1 MELRGLRTLWMAKAG
16 NRPEE
21 CEDSYAF
28 DPLACRVG
36 SMGVN
41 TARIAVS
48 DGASESAFARSWSQV
63 LSQSFID
70 RPLDLSGIGQDA
82 LESWLAPGQQ
92 AWDATVP
99 WDRIPWHGEAKARA
113 GALATLLG
121 LTISPAGAGALSWQA
136 VAIGDCCLFIVRD
149 GKLLRSFPLDDAA
162 QFNNTP
168 VLICSNPANN
178 RGLGGHVRQE
188 RGDCAPGDLFLL
200 ASDALACWMLEDHA
214 QGGSP
219 WDTLLALD
227 SHQAWE
233 EWVNTQRQERIMK
246 NDDTTLVVVE
256 VE

>member
-21 CEDSYAF
+21 CEDAYAF

-36 SMGVN
+36 SMGVH

-48 DGASESAFARSWSQV
+48 DGASESAFARNWSRV
-63 LSQSFID
+63 LARSFVD
-70 RPLDLSGIGQDA
+70 RPIDLSGLDQPA
-82 LESWLAPGQQ
+82 LESWLVPGQQ
-92 AWDATVP
+92 EWDGTVP

-121 LTISPAGAGALSWQA
+121 LTISPAGPDALSWQA
-136 VAIGDCCLFIVRD
+136 VAIGDCCLFIVR
-149 GKLLRSFPLDDAA
+149 GGELVRSFPMEDAT

-178 RGLGGHVRQE
+178 RGLGDHVRQE
-188 RGDCAPGDLFLL
+188 RGDCVSGDLILL

-214 QGGSP
+214 GGGKP

-233 EWVNTQRQERIMK
+233 EWVQAGRQNRTMK
-246 NDDTTLVVVE
+246 NDDTTLIIVE